1 MCYASSRRLPFSDI
15 SLQTGPAT
23 ASRSPVDMRDLGDV
37 LAHEKLD
44 VACMR
49 VRTTLTSQIEGD
61 PPARID
67 DWTSRAP
74 DIKFGL

>member
-61 PPARID
+61 PPADRSLD
-67 DWTSRAP
+67 EPGA
-74 DIKFGL
+74 